1 MAANTGDFPPFC
13 VLLGPD
19 YAGKSTVMT
28 ELAGG
33 PSPWRLLSVDDAFL
47 GPAHRLI
54 ARLRRDLVTETLP
67 ALGTAYSPDFAA
79 SLMQTAVVHLRDQVA
94 AYRPLGPVLVD
105 SYYYKILAKCRL
117 LGAGE
122 SPLFAWWR
130 SLPQP
135 GRVLYLDLPH
145 ETAWRRSGE
154 GAGLN
159 PLEHYGERPEQAAFA
174 AYQADLRKIML
185 EEIRHLPV
193 SVVDARGTV
202 GQTVRAI
209 REVLADERG

>member
-1 MAANTGDFPPFC
+1 MAERPGDAPPFC

-19 YAGKSTVMT
+19 YAGKSTAMSQ
-28 ELAGG
+28 LAETS
-33 PSPWRLLSVDDAFL
+33 SPWRLVSVDDAFL
-47 GPAHRLI
+47 GTDHRLI

-79 SLMQTAVVHLRDQVA
+79 TLMQTAVVHLRDQVIGS
-94 AYRPLGPVLVD
+94 RGPVLVD

-130 SLPQP
+130 RLPQP
-135 GRVLYLDLPH
+135 ARVLYLDVPP

-154 GAGLN
+154 GADLN
-159 PLEHYGERPEQAAFA
+159 RLEHYGDRPDRAGFA

-202 GQTVRAI
+202 ERTVRAI
-209 REVLADERG
+209 REVLEDERG

>member
-1 MAANTGDFPPFC
+1 MAERPGDAPPFC

-19 YAGKSTVMT
+19 YAGKSTAMSA
-28 ELAGG
+28 LAEA
-33 PSPWRLLSVDDAFL
+33 PSPWRLISVDDAFL
-47 GPAHRLI
+47 GPDHRLI

-79 SLMQTAVVHLRDQVA
+79 TLMQTAVVHLRDQIIGS
-94 AYRPLGPVLVD
+94 RGPVLVD

-135 GRVLYLDLPH
+135 ARVLYLDVPPA
-145 ETAWRRSGE
+145 TAWRRSGD
-154 GAGLN
+154 GADLN
-159 PLEHYGERPEQAAFA
+159 PLEHYGDRPEQAAFA
-174 AYQADLRKIML
+174 AYQADLRKLML

-193 SVVDARGTV
+193 SVIDARDTAER
-202 GQTVRAI
+202 TVRAI
-209 REVLADERG
+209 REVLADEWG